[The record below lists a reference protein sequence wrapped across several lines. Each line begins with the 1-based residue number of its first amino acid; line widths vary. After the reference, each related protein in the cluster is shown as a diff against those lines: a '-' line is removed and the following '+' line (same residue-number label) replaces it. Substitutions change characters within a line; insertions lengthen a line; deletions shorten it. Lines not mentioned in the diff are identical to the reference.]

1 MGTSSM
7 EVFMFRKVLVVL
19 GTAALVAATT
29 TAVPA
34 SAATK
39 ISNGVACKKAGATT
53 KVGTSTYRCAKNAF
67 VKNAKLTWLST
78 DCITTTNT
86 YLKGNANLPKIKLAT
101 DSTIAKLDADIQ
113 KQAAQVENAKK
124 VIPEYQAKIDTITAQ
139 LVILRADTAN
149 LAKNKKTID
158 AYASAIRNYDVA
170 IKAYATVGKQNERS
184 LKTRELALTQYTNSQ
199 ADVKAN
205 LDLAKLVCRKGL

>member
-1 MGTSSM
+1 
-7 EVFMFRKVLVVL
+7 MFRKVLVVL
-19 GTAALVAATT
+19 GTAALVASTI

-53 KVGTSTYRCAKNAF
+53 KVKGSTYRCAKNAF
-67 VKNAKLTWLST
+67 VKNAKLTWLSV
-78 DCITTTNT
+78 DCVTTTNT
-86 YLKGNANLPKIKLAT
+86 YLKGRANLPKIKLAT

-113 KQAAQVENAKK
+113 KQAAEVENAKK
-124 VIPEYQAKIDTITAQ
+124 LIPEFQAKIDTITAQ
-139 LVILRADTAN
+139 LVVLRADTAN
-149 LAKNKKTID
+149 LTKNKKTID
-158 AYASAIRNYDVA
+158 AFASAVRNYEVA
-170 IKAYATVGKQNERS
+170 IKAYTTVGKQNERS

>member
-1 MGTSSM
+1 M

-19 GTAALVAATT
+19 GAAALVAAST

-39 ISNGVACKKAGATT
+39 ISNGVSCKKAGATT
-53 KVGTSTYRCAKNAF
+53 KVKGATYRCGKNAF
-67 VKNAKLTWLST
+67 VKNAKLTWLSI
-78 DCITTTNT
+78 DCVNTTST
-86 YLKGNANLPKIKLAT
+86 YLKGKANLPKIKLAT
-101 DSTIAKLDADIQ
+101 DSTIAKLDADIL

-139 LVILRADTAN
+139 LVVLRADTAN
-149 LAKNKKTID
+149 LTKNKKTID
-158 AYASAIRNYDVA
+158 AFASAVRNYEVA

-205 LDLAKLVCRKGL
+205 LDLAQLVCKKGL

>member
-1 MGTSSM
+1 
-7 EVFMFRKVLVVL
+7 MFRKVLVVL
-19 GTAALVAATT
+19 GTAALVASTI

-53 KVGTSTYRCAKNAF
+53 KVKGSTYRCAKNAF
-67 VKNAKLTWLST
+67 VKNAKLTWLSL
-78 DCITTTNT
+78 DCVTTTNT

-101 DSTIAKLDADIQ
+101 DSTIAKLDADIL
-113 KQAAQVENAKK
+113 KQAAQVEKAKQ
-124 VIPEYQAKIDTITAQ
+124 VIPDYQAKIDTITAQ
-139 LVILRADTAN
+139 LVVLRADTAN
-149 LAKNKKTID
+149 LTKNKKTID
-158 AYASAIRNYDVA
+158 AFASAVRNYEVA
-170 IKAYATVGKQNERS
+170 IKAYTTVGKQNERS

-205 LDLAKLVCRKGL
+205 LDLAKLVCGKGL

>member
-1 MGTSSM
+1 
-7 EVFMFRKVLVVL
+7 MFRKVLVVL
-19 GTAALVAATT
+19 GSAALVASTI

-53 KVGTSTYRCAKNAF
+53 KVKGSTYRCAKNAF
-67 VKNAKLTWLST
+67 VKNAKLTWLSL
-78 DCITTTNT
+78 DCVNTTNT
-86 YLKGNANLPKIKLAT
+86 YLKGNANLPTIKLAT
-101 DSTIAKLDADIQ
+101 DSTIAKLDADIL
-113 KQAAQVENAKK
+113 KQAAQVEKAKQ
-124 VIPEYQAKIDTITAQ
+124 VIPDYQAKIDSITAQ
-139 LVILRADTAN
+139 LVVLRADTAN
-149 LAKNKKTID
+149 LTKNKKTID
-158 AYASAIRNYDVA
+158 AFASAVRNYEVA
-170 IKAYATVGKQNERS
+170 IKAYTTVGKQNERS

>member
-1 MGTSSM
+1 M

-53 KVGTSTYRCAKNAF
+53 KVGLNTYKCAKNAF
-67 VKNAKLTWLST
+67 VKNAKLTWLSL
-78 DCITTTNT
+78 DCVNTTST

-101 DSTIAKLDADIQ
+101 DSTVAKLDTEIV
-113 KQAAQVENAKK
+113 KQVAQVEKAKQ

-139 LVILRADTAN
+139 LVILKADTAN
-149 LAKNKKTID
+149 LIKNKKTID
-158 AYASAIRNYDVA
+158 SYTSAVRNYELAIR
-170 IKAYATVGKQNERS
+170 AYTTVGKQNDRS
-184 LKTRELALTQYTNSQ
+184 KKARELALTQYTNSQ

-205 LDLAKLVCRKGL
+205 LDLAKLVCTKGL

>member
-1 MGTSSM
+1 
-7 EVFMFRKVLVVL
+7 MFRKVLVVL
-19 GTAALVAATT
+19 GAAALVAATT

-39 ISNGVACKKAGATT
+39 ISNGVACKKAGAIT
-53 KVGTSTYRCAKNAF
+53 KVKGATYRCGKNAF
-67 VKNAKLTWLST
+67 VKNAKLTWLSI
-78 DCITTTNT
+78 DCVNTTST
-86 YLKGNANLPKIKLAT
+86 YLKGKANLPKIKLAT
-101 DSTIAKLDADIQ
+101 DSTIAKLDADIV

-139 LVILRADTAN
+139 LVVLRADTAN
-149 LAKNKKTID
+149 LTKNKKTID
-158 AYASAIRNYDVA
+158 AFASAVRNYDVA

-205 LDLAKLVCRKGL
+205 LDLAMLVCRKGL

>member
-1 MGTSSM
+1 M
-7 EVFMFRKVLVVL
+7 EVSMFRKVLVVL
-19 GTAALVAATT
+19 GSAALVASTI

-53 KVGTSTYRCAKNAF
+53 KVKGSTYRCAKNAF
-67 VKNAKLTWLST
+67 VKNAKLTWLSV
-78 DCITTTNT
+78 DCVTTTNT
-86 YLKGNANLPKIKLAT
+86 YLKGRANLPKIKLAT
-101 DSTIAKLDADIQ
+101 DSTVAKLDADIL
-113 KQAAQVENAKK
+113 KQAAQVEKAKQ
-124 VIPEYQAKIDTITAQ
+124 VIPDYQAKIDTITAQ
-139 LVILRADTAN
+139 LVVLRADTAN
-149 LAKNKKTID
+149 LTKNKKTID
-158 AYASAIRNYDVA
+158 AFASAVRNYEVA
-170 IKAYATVGKQNERS
+170 IKAYTTVGKQNERS

>member
-1 MGTSSM
+1 M
-7 EVFMFRKVLVVL
+7 EVSMFRKVLVVL
-19 GTAALVAATT
+19 GTAALVASTI

-53 KVGTSTYRCAKNAF
+53 KVKGSTYRCAKNAF
-67 VKNAKLTWLST
+67 VKNAKLTWLSV
-78 DCITTTNT
+78 DCVTTTDT
-86 YLKGNANLPKIKLAT
+86 YLKGRANLPKIKLAT

-113 KQAAQVENAKK
+113 KQAAEVENAKK
-124 VIPEYQAKIDTITAQ
+124 LIPEFQAKIDTITAQ
-139 LVILRADTAN
+139 LVVLRADTAN
-149 LAKNKKTID
+149 LTKNKKTID
-158 AYASAIRNYDVA
+158 AFASAVRNYDVA
-170 IKAYATVGKQNERS
+170 IKAYTTVGKQNERS

>member
-1 MGTSSM
+1 
-7 EVFMFRKVLVVL
+7 MFRKVLVVL
-19 GTAALVAATT
+19 GTAALVASTI

-53 KVGTSTYRCAKNAF
+53 KVNGSTYRCAKNAF
-67 VKNAKLTWLST
+67 VKNAKLTWLSL
-78 DCITTTNT
+78 DCVTTTNT

-101 DSTIAKLDADIQ
+101 DSTIAKLDADIL
-113 KQAAQVENAKK
+113 KQAAQVEKAKQ
-124 VIPEYQAKIDTITAQ
+124 VIPDYQAKIDTITAQ
-139 LVILRADTAN
+139 LVVLRADTAN
-149 LAKNKKTID
+149 LTKNKKTID
-158 AYASAIRNYDVA
+158 AFASAVRNYEVA
-170 IKAYATVGKQNERS
+170 IKAYTTVGKQNERS

-205 LDLAKLVCRKGL
+205 LDLAKLICRKGL